1 LKRAC
6 HARTSAPDL
15 DLGFEAV
22 KQTVLGIVAWLAYR
36 MLSCTWRVS
45 LQEPACMREA
55 LRQGRPFIVA
65 HWHGDELALLHIVK
79 RYRLVTLASPS
90 KDGRIMATM
99 LRLLGARVCTGS
111 SSRGGAAGLRGL
123 IRLVREGHNCSFA
136 VDGPR
141 GPIYKLKP
149 GVLEA
154 SRLLDCPIYYA
165 SVTCDRAY
173 HLHRSWN
180 RAFLPKPFARL
191 QIEWR
196 GPMQA
201 LSRAEDPRDPQVL
214 CRLEDLMLQAKRDAR
229 VPGQQAVHE
238 TEPEPEHT
246 AQ

>member
-1 LKRAC
+1 
-6 HARTSAPDL
+6 
-15 DLGFEAV
+15 V
-22 KQTVLGIVAWLAYR
+22 KQTLLGTVAWLLYR
-36 MLSCTWRVS
+36 ALSWTWRITW
-45 LQEPACMREA
+45 QEPVSMREA
-55 LRQGRPFIVA
+55 LQQRRPFIVA
-65 HWHGDELALLHIVK
+65 HWHGDELALLHVVK
-79 RYRLVTLASPS
+79 RYRLATLVSPS
-90 KDGRIMATM
+90 KDGRIMAT
-99 LRLLGARVCTGS
+99 LLKRLGACVSVGS

-123 IRLVREGHNCSFA
+123 VRLVRAGHNCSFA

-165 SVTCDRAY
+165 SVTCDRAW

-201 LSRAEDPRDPQVL
+201 LTRAEDPRDPLVL
-214 CRLEDLMLQAKRDAR
+214 QRLEHLMLQAKRDAR
-229 VPGQQAVHE
+229 VPGQQVALPDTV
-238 TEPEPEHT
+238 PQPEHT
-246 AQ
+246 AG